1 MTTRYGLTQKQLK
14 TFKFIKSYL
23 KKNKLSPSYEEIRKA
38 VGLASKNSIYYL
50 VNQLVDRGY
59 IDKLEGKYRSI
70 VIKNDR

>member
-1 MTTRYGLTQKQLK
+1 MATRYGLTKKQLK
-14 TFKFIKSYL
+14 CFSFIKSYL

-38 VGLASKNSIYYL
+38 VGLSSKNSIYYL

>member
-38 VGLASKNSIYYL
+38 VGLASKNSIYNL
-50 VNQLVDRGY
+50 VNQLIERGY
-59 IDKLEGKYRSI
+59 IIRLKGKNRSLSI
-70 VIKNDR
+70 NGDR